1 MPSWYETFMGANNT
15 ATTTFIPLYSEV
27 TRDIRVSVKPEFL
40 EQESNLEQGVYAF
53 SYTVSIENHGLP
65 TVQLLKRQ
73 WRVFSA
79 GSLYTEVEGEGVVGV
94 QPVLRTGEGFTYTS
108 WSVIKDS
115 TGSMIGAYSFAS
127 ETGEVFDVGIP
138 EFDLVHP
145 DSLH

>member
-1 MPSWYETFMGANNT
+1 MGANNT
-15 ATTTFIPLYSEV
+15 ATLSNLSATYSEV

-40 EQESNLEQGVYAF
+40 ERESNLDQRVFAF
-53 SYTVSIENHGLP
+53 AYTVSIENHGLP

-73 WRVFSA
+73 WRVFSGGA
-79 GSLYTEVEGEGVVGV
+79 LYTEVDGEGVVGV

-115 TGSMIGAYSFAS
+115 TGTMHGAYSFIS
-127 ETGEVFDVGIP
+127 ETGEIFDVCIP

-145 DSLH
+145 DSVH